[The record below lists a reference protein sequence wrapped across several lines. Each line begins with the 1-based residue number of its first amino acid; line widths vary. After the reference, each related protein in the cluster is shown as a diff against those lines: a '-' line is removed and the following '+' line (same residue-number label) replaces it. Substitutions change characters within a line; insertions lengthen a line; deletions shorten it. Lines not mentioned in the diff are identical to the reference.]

1 MRQKPSLKADIR
13 YQVFLYLLGVF
24 KESEL
29 ISLVTTN
36 WFNQKVSKKP
46 FNLQNTGGLPIVP
59 EGFHFSFNILT
70 SVFPMSL
77 HQISL
82 SQETADRC

>member
-1 MRQKPSLKADIR
+1 MR

-24 KESEL
+24 KEFEL

-70 SVFPMSL
+70 SAFPNVSSL
-77 HQISL
+77 NFSVTRDCRQVL
-82 SQETADRC
+82 MNPY